1 VRVTKRIHAIISELK
16 ALSDHP
22 GEAVKKLK
30 GASGKKMV
38 GLVPYYGPE
47 EIVYAAGMQP
57 VGVWGGEVEVSSAN
71 TYLPPFACPLTKSI
85 LELALR
91 GVYDDLSAML
101 IPSSCENLKLF
112 GQNFRA
118 ARPGIPFIPLVH
130 PQNRKT
136 LEGIE
141 YLAREYER
149 IARTLAAIS
158 GSGISEASLQ
168 EHIAICNDH
177 RRAMR
182 EFAETA
188 AVHPAIITPRVRQ
201 AVIKSSY
208 FMDKAEHTVRVRK
221 LVSLLREEPQAPW
234 PGKRVV
240 VTGIMAEPAGLM
252 ELFEE
257 LHIAIVADD
266 LAQASRSFRTDVPEG
281 GTPLE
286 RLARRWANMEGCS
299 LCFDP
304 GKERNRMLKELV
316 TRYRADGLIVLM
328 MQFCDPE
335 EMDYPLYRKE
345 LEQAGISLLCLEVEP
360 QMPLEQ
366 ARNRLQSFVE
376 MLR

>member
-1 VRVTKRIHAIISELK
+1 MTRGLHDIIDELK
-16 ALSDHP
+16 AVSDHP

-30 GASGKKMV
+30 GACGKKMV

-57 VGVWGGEVEVSSAN
+57 VGVWGGEVETSSAN
-71 TYLPPFACPLTKSI
+71 AYLPPFACPLTKSI

-91 GVYDDLSAML
+91 GIYDDLSAML

-112 GQNFRA
+112 GQIFRA
-118 ARPGIPFIPLVH
+118 ARPGIPFIPLVQ

-136 LEGIE
+136 PEGVE
-141 YLAREYER
+141 YLAREYKR
-149 IARTLAAIS
+149 IAGSLAALS
-158 GSGISEASLQ
+158 GSNISEASLQ
-168 EHIAICNDH
+168 EHISVCNDH

-182 EFAETA
+182 TFAETA
-188 AVHPAIITPRVRQ
+188 AAYPAIITPPVRQ
-201 AVIKSSY
+201 AVMKSSY
-208 FMDKAEHTVRVRK
+208 FMDKAEHTALVRK
-221 LVSLLREEPQAPW
+221 LVSLLRELPQAPW

-252 ELFEE
+252 ALFEE
-257 LHIAIVADD
+257 LRIAIVADD
-266 LAQASRSFRTDVPEG
+266 LAQGSRNFRTDVPEG
-281 GTPLE
+281 GAPFE

-316 TRYRADGLIVLM
+316 TRHRADGLIVMM

-345 LEQAGISLLCLEVEP
+345 LEQAGIPLLYLEVEP

-376 MLR
+376 MLH